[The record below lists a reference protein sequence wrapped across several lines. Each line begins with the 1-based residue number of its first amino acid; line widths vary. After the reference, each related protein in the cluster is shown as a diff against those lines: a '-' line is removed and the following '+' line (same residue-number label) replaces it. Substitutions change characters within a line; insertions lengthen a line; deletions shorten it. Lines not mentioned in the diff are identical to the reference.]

1 MFARP
6 PLLVMLL
13 TILLCTGCSNFNFS
27 KAFYEGVQTRDQLQS
42 TPSERVGKPEPMNYQ
57 QYESERKR

>member
-6 PLLVMLL
+6 LLLVMIL
-13 TILLCTGCSNFNFS
+13 TTLLCTGCSNFNFS

-42 TPSERVGKPEPMNYQ
+42 TPSERVGKPAPMN
-57 QYESERKR
+57 